1 VLDSEDFPSL
11 PLGGCGRGLVEGSSA
26 PAPFFLVGEVPI
38 LVAATGAPPPPGV
51 GVWPLLGFPVSPA
64 GATLGLVQLGRLAA
78 DGPQGLG
85 PSGVLAGERLDPCQ
99 VSQGQKGTAQI
110 AARGVGHPLSAF
122 TPTPPVQKWLWLRAG
137 TKAGNRVGFDRV
149 DLS

>member
-64 GATLGLVQLGRLAA
+64 GATLGLGAAGPVGR
-78 DGPQGLG
+78 GW
-85 PSGVLAGERLDPCQ
+85 
-99 VSQGQKGTAQI
+99 
-110 AARGVGHPLSAF
+110 AARPWAIGCLSWGTVGSVPGVPGAYYTLY
-122 TPTPPVQKWLWLRAG
+122 
-137 TKAGNRVGFDRV
+137 NC
-149 DLS
+149 